1 MTDDILMGDLEKLEA
16 KIDRLFQIA
25 VSQLKQSDLNTT
37 PSFCLPCGLKPQMV
51 N

>member
-25 VSQLKQSDLNTT
+25 VSQHVWWFETNSMHLE
-37 PSFCLPCGLKPQMV
+37 
-51 N
+51 